1 MKKGDLGI
9 DLGTASLLVYQKGKG
24 LTSDEPSVIAVEN
37 KSNKIIAMGQ
47 EAKEMIGKTPSD
59 IRAVRPIRDGVI
71 ADYVIIEDAL
81 KEMVNRNRA
90 KFTFSRPAMVV
101 GVPAK
106 VTSIERRA
114 VIEAATRAGA
124 SKVFLVL
131 EPVAA
136 AVGTNLNIFDSTGC
150 LVVDIGG
157 GTTDIAVISLGGI
170 VVSRSLKLAGD
181 AMNDAIVKY
190 VKRKYKFLIGIST
203 AEEVKIRIGKAFST
217 LETYETEVKG
227 RDGITGL
234 PGNITLNSEDI
245 LEAVNPILQELVI
258 NLKQILEETPPEIA
272 ADIIEG
278 GIVMTGGG
286 SMIRGLTDLVIQET
300 GIKTLLADDPRTSV
314 VEGLGILMDDNK
326 KLERVAINLQR

>member
-1 MKKGDLGI
+1 MRKGDLGI

-24 LTSDEPSVIAVEN
+24 LTSDESSVIAVD
-37 KSNKIIAMGQ
+37 SRTNKIIAIGQ
-47 EAKEMIGKTPSD
+47 EAKEMIGKTPGD

-71 ADYVIIEDAL
+71 ADYIIIEEAL
-81 KEMVNRNRA
+81 KELVGRNRP
-90 KFTFSRPAMVV
+90 KFSFSKPSMIV

-124 SKVFLVL
+124 NKVYLVL

-181 AMNDAIVKY
+181 VRDDSIGKF
-190 VKRKYKFLIGIST
+190 VKRKYKFLIGLST

-245 LEAVNPILQELVI
+245 LEAVNPILQDLVV

-272 ADIIEG
+272 ADIIDG

-286 SMIRGLTDLVIQET
+286 AMIRGLADLFIQET
-300 GIKTLLADDPRTSV
+300 GIKTILADDPRTSV
-314 VEGLGILMDDNK
+314 VQGLGKLMDDDK
-326 KLERVAINLQR
+326 KLERVSINLQR

>member
-1 MKKGDLGI
+1 MRKGDLGI

-24 LTSDEPSVIAVEN
+24 LTSDEPSVIAVD
-37 KSNKIIAMGQ
+37 SRTNKIIAIGQ
-47 EAKEMIGKTPSD
+47 EAKEMIGKTPGD

-71 ADYVIIEDAL
+71 ADYIIIEEAL
-81 KEMVNRNRA
+81 KELVGRNRP
-90 KFTFSRPAMVV
+90 KFSFSKPSMIV

-124 SKVFLVL
+124 NKVYLVL

-181 AMNDAIVKY
+181 AMDDSIVKF
-190 VKRKYKFLIGIST
+190 VKRKYKFLIGLST

-234 PGNITLNSEDI
+234 PGNIALNSEDI
-245 LEAVNPILQELVI
+245 LEAVNPILQDLVV
-258 NLKQILEETPPEIA
+258 NLKQILEEPPPEIA
-272 ADIIEG
+272 ADIIDG

-286 SMIRGLTDLVIQET
+286 AMIRGLADLFIQET
-300 GIKTLLADDPRTSV
+300 GIKTILADDPRTSV
-314 VEGLGILMDDNK
+314 VQGLGKLMDDDK
-326 KLERVAINLQR
+326 KLERVSINLQR